1 MTFMQQILNK
11 IMMKIFKKKIILC
24 NKETNDVFIQQKSN
38 KIMMKIFKKKS
49 SPVTRKK
56 RCHLYNKNRTK

>member
-11 IMMKIFKKKIILC
+11 IMMKIFKKKNYPLC
-24 NKETNDVFIQQKSN
+24 QGKKRCLYTIKIEQNNDE
-38 KIMMKIFKKKS
+38 IFKKKL

-56 RCHLYNKNRTK
+56 RCHLYNRNRTN